1 MPKSAVASVS
11 TKRPTEN
18 APSITSPQITE
29 QRLGEHDAAERIGK
43 RTPLPM
49 HFQERPPPQ
58 GEQQDER
65 DRENE
70 RRADEEVD
78 GRNREVTDDP
88 DPVRQDLHGST
99 VISAICTLLLS
110 SSASKRPGIVA
121 LNGSRTV
128 PPAATFR
135 AMS

>member
-1 MPKSAVASVS
+1 MRLS
-11 TKRPTEN
+11 
-18 APSITSPQITE
+18 PSG
-29 QRLGEHDAAERIGK
+29 RAAALRV
-43 RTPLPM
+43 R
-49 HFQERPPPQ
+49 FQERPPPQ
-58 GEQQDER
+58 REQQDER

-78 GRNREVTDDP
+78 RRDREVTDDP
-88 DPVRQDLHGST
+88 DPVRQDPHGST

-128 PPAATFR
+128 PPASTSR